1 MFQRGRAPDKGP
13 TPGSGNNPTRSGETT
28 MFRTTRTAV
37 LAASLTVLATAASA
51 RADGQVDPSYD
62 AYSVTRYEG
71 NRAIGAQGAAP
82 NGYVPYGSTPVGY
95 GSGAYGNGG
104 SSGGYGG
111 GSFSGGYGSGYGSG
125 SYGSGYVAGPSDPD
139 AAIRAGAAPGIDYR
153 GPDTLGTG
161 RNYYGDLYVQRRLV
175 GRYPVERAQA
185 AALSVGSVFMNSVFF
200 PVKLAVG
207 VVGAEAGGFA
217 GFMTGGDEEAAAGI
231 WNVTTDGSYFITP
244 RILDGREPFFWGSD
258 EE

>member
-1 MFQRGRAPDKGP
+1 
-13 TPGSGNNPTRSGETT
+13 
-28 MFRTTRTAV
+28 MFRTTRAAL
-37 LAASLTVLATAASA
+37 LAASLSIAATAGPA

-71 NRAIGAQGAAP
+71 NRAIGAQGASP
-82 NGYVPYGSTPVGY
+82 NGYSPYGSAPVGSNHD
-95 GSGAYGNGG
+95 GRGG
-104 SSGGYGG
+104 SYA
-111 GSFSGGYGSGYGSG
+111 SGGYGSGDGNDG
-125 SYGSGYVAGPSDPD
+125 TAPSDPD

-161 RNYYGDLYVQRRLV
+161 RNYYDDMYVRRRLV
-175 GRYPVERAQA
+175 GRYPIERAQA

-244 RILDGREPFFWGSD
+244 RILDDREPFFWGSD

>member
-1 MFQRGRAPDKGP
+1 
-13 TPGSGNNPTRSGETT
+13 
-28 MFRTTRTAV
+28 MFRTTRSAILV
-37 LAASLTVLATAASA
+37 ASISFLAAAGLAGAE
-51 RADGQVDPSYD
+51 GQVDPSYD

-71 NRAIGAQGAAP
+71 NRAIGSQGASP
-82 NGYVPYGSTPVGY
+82 NGYAPYGSAPVGSSTSYY
-95 GSGAYGNGG
+95 GSSA
-104 SSGGYGG
+104 
-111 GSFSGGYGSGYGSG
+111 GYGSGYQGG
-125 SYGSGYVAGPSDPD
+125 YGAPSDPD

-161 RNYYGDLYVQRRLV
+161 RNYYDDLYVQRRLV
-175 GRYPVERAQA
+175 GRYPIERAQA

-217 GFMTGGDEEAAAGI
+217 GAMTGGDEEAAAGI